1 MGAMDEI
8 TEMINK
14 VDETTKKNEWNKRN
28 HKNRWVEKT
37 TELI

>member
-8 TEMINK
+8 TKMINK
-14 VDETTKKNEWNKRN
+14 VDETTQKSEWSKRN

-37 TELI
+37 AELI